1 MAAELI
7 FLEANEAEVKE
18 GAKKIMNSMD
28 VEEQLVLFNSL
39 ILRQILRNKQLV
51 LVILVSLSVLDM
63 SMKTYIIMG
72 RFGFLGRF
80 ILYTNGFQ
88 HFCLVVMVNMIC
100 NIPVPYN

>member
-1 MAAELI
+1 MAAKLI
-7 FLEANEAEVKE
+7 FLEAKEAEAKE
-18 GAKKIMNSMD
+18 GAEKIMNSMD

-63 SMKTYIIMG
+63 SMKTQIIMG

-88 HFCLVVMVNMIC
+88 HFRLVVMVNMIC